1 MTSNIK
7 SAYKIIQEGLVD
19 EDIIDNRMLSELS
32 LRKGY
37 LGILTDASISPV
49 LT

>member
-1 MTSNIK
+1 M
-7 SAYKIIQEGLVD
+7 IQEGLVD
-19 EDIIDNRMLSELS
+19 EDVINNRILSELS

-37 LGILTDASISPV
+37 LGILTDASISPI